1 LTHSYV
7 KENGKTMST
16 YLQKPAEVQEKW
28 YLVNAE
34 GKTLGR
40 LAARVAAML
49 RGKHRPT
56 FTPNVDMGDHVV
68 IVNAEKIQLTG
79 DKMENKLYRRHSGYP
94 GGLKTATA
102 KHVFRKD
109 PTQLLVKAIEG
120 MLPKNPLGN
129 HMAKKLR
136 VYVGSAHPH
145 QAQHPETITL

>member
-1 LTHSYV
+1 MMTTYLEKPADV
-7 KENGKTMST
+7 KET
-16 YLQKPAEVQEKW
+16 W
-28 YLVNAE
+28 HLVDAE

-40 LAARVAAML
+40 LAARVAGVL

-68 IVNAEKIQLTG
+68 IVNAEKIHLTG
-79 DKMENKLYRRHSGYP
+79 NKMEDKLYRSHSGYP
-94 GGLKTATA
+94 GGLKTTTA
-102 KHVFRKD
+102 KHLFKKD

-136 VYVGSAHPH
+136 VYVGPEHPH
-145 QAQHPETITL
+145 QAQRPEPISL